1 MPRAASRVP
10 TRCERCGVPLGAF
23 SMSFF
28 NEDVCC
34 SGCLADE
41 REAPGYRDESFD
53 GGLSPRDR
61 AFLAAKLRTR
71 RALEQ
76 GSREFFRLAAP
87 EVAPGAAGATR
98 DLPRLFRGES

>member
-1 MPRAASRVP
+1 MPCTTSRVP
-10 TRCERCGVPLGAF
+10 KRCERCGDPLVAF

-34 SGCLADE
+34 PACLTDE

-53 GGLSPRDR
+53 GGLAQRDR
-61 AFLAAKLRTR
+61 AFLAARLRTR
-71 RALEQ
+71 RALERR
-76 GSREFFRLAAP
+76 SREALELVAP
-87 EVAPGAAGATR
+87 EILPVAASAPR

>member
-1 MPRAASRVP
+1 MPCTTSCVP
-10 TRCERCGVPLGAF
+10 KRCERCGDPLVAF

-34 SGCLADE
+34 LACLADE

-53 GGLSPRDR
+53 DGLTPRDR

-71 RALEQ
+71 RALER
-76 GSREFFRLAAP
+76 SRREGLGLVAP
-87 EVAPGAAGATR
+87 EVLPAAAGALR

>member
-10 TRCERCGVPLGAF
+10 TRCERCGDPLGAF

-34 SGCLADE
+34 ATCLADE

-71 RALEQ
+71 RALEH
-76 GSREFFRLAAP
+76 GSREVLRLAAP
-87 EVAPGAAGATR
+87 EIVIVAAGAIR